1 VRASSSN
8 LSDMSQRCGRSV
20 EEPGNRLMR
29 HGSLL
34 EVRGRLRDV
43 LLREFTA
50 HLELDPAN
58 AGRIANAV
66 LDRGEAF
73 VRNQPPRNVP
83 DLVSVDTRV
92 LIHWGTVFI
101 SAATCARATDLHP
114 EGAGWWR
121 REGAP
126 AFDYLAAG
134 NADKAFVSLAEDL
147 AGPFDVQVDFNDPPS
162 TMIRAVPDLPVGA
175 RTVAGDGE
183 GDRAEIEIIERDGHR
198 YAVIV
203 PGTFRNPTDDIWRA
217 CWGEAKE
224 ITQSDSAAVADCE
237 RWLADR
243 GVIVDAIEDGDE
255 YRVVLSDEHGR
266 QLGIRRT
273 HPPIYGALESMAWEL
288 GLLALPGSEND
299 P

>member
-1 VRASSSN
+1 
-8 LSDMSQRCGRSV
+8 MSYRSGRGV
-20 EEPGNRLMR
+20 ETPGNRLVR
-29 HGSLL
+29 RYSLN
-34 EVRGRLRDV
+34 EVRGRLRDI
-43 LLREFTA
+43 LLLELTA
-50 HLELDPAN
+50 RLELDPPD
-58 AGRIANAV
+58 AGRIADAL

-121 REGAP
+121 GDGAP
-126 AFDYLAAG
+126 AFEYLAAG
-134 NADKAFVSLAEDL
+134 NADHAFASLAENL
-147 AGPFDVQVDFNDPPS
+147 AGPFDVRVDFNDPPS

-203 PGTFRNPTDDIWRA
+203 PGTFCNPTDEIWRA
-217 CWGEAKE
+217 CWEEAKE
-224 ITQSDSAAVADCE
+224 ILQSDSAALADCE

-255 YRVVLSDEHGR
+255 YTVVLSDERGR
-266 QLGIRRT
+266 QLATRRT
-273 HPPIYGALESMAWEL
+273 PPPIYGTLESMAWEL
-288 GLLALPGSEND
+288 GLLALPEPEND
-299 P
+299 S

>member
-1 VRASSSN
+1 
-8 LSDMSQRCGRSV
+8 MSQRCGCSV

-29 HGSLL
+29 RGSLL

-50 HLELDPAN
+50 HLELDPAD
-58 AGRIANAV
+58 AGRIADAV

-83 DLVSVDTRV
+83 ELLSVDTRV
-92 LIHWGTVFI
+92 LFRWGDVFI
-101 SAATCARATDLHP
+101 NAITSARATAFQSG
-114 EGAGWWR
+114 GARWWR
-121 REGAP
+121 GNGAR
-126 AFDYLAAG
+126 AFEYLAAG
-134 NADKAFVSLAEDL
+134 DADHAFVSIAEDL

-217 CWGEAKE
+217 CWEEARE
-224 ITQSDSAAVADCE
+224 ITQSDSAALADCE

-243 GVIVDAIEDGDE
+243 GVIVQAVEDGDG
-255 YRVVLSDEHGR
+255 YMVVLSDEHGR
-266 QLGIRRT
+266 QLGTRRT
-273 HPPIYGALESMAWEL
+273 PPPIYGALESMAWEL